1 MKICSAKSLLSPLE
15 KKQKRNWM
23 KSTSYSWICLPVRS
37 QKTHLRNAFRE
48 LLYLVG
54 NRNDPCF
61 VADFFPDGN
70 ECTYY
75 KKCVESEVIGLIH
88 SFSSIA
94 FLAARNFTPSFRKFG
109 FNPYFVIPKSRD
121 AWSEFGS
128 FAAFL
133 TLSLLSDPNELFFR
147 VATVLKQHGVKY
159 VIDSSAG
166 TDIALIESREEF
178 LHRYVIVFHAFLT
191 LINPLPL
198 LDIEK
203 EWVLHG

>member
-1 MKICSAKSLLSPLE
+1 MRIIFSFSFFERIRFNQYQSTKQMTGFAGVVLSF
-15 KKQKRNWM
+15 
-23 KSTSYSWICLPVRS
+23 SCCYSS
-37 QKTHLRNAFRE
+37 F
-48 LLYLVG
+48 
-54 NRNDPCF
+54 
-61 VADFFPDGN
+61 
-70 ECTYY
+70 
-75 KKCVESEVIGLIH
+75 ESEVIGLIH

>member
-1 MKICSAKSLLSPLE
+1 
-15 KKQKRNWM
+15 M

-88 SFSSIA
+88 S
-94 FLAARNFTPSFRKFG
+94 P
-109 FNPYFVIPKSRD
+109 
-121 AWSEFGS
+121 
-128 FAAFL
+128 L
-133 TLSLLSDPNELFFR
+133 TRHSLLLETSPLPSENL
-147 VATVLKQHGVKY
+147 
-159 VIDSSAG
+159 DS
-166 TDIALIESREEF
+166 ILILLSQSREMLEASLEALQRF
-178 LHRYVIVFHAFLT
+178 
-191 LINPLPL
+191 
-198 LDIEK
+198 
-203 EWVLHG
+203 